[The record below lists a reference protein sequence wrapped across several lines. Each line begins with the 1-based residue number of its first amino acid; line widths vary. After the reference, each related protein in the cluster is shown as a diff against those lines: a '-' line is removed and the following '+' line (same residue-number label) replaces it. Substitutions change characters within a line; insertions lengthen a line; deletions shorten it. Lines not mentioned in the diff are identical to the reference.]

1 LPLTRLGSLILLLT
15 WLCLGAGHALAAPE
29 GKAKPDAPREA
40 DKRQVVSDIL
50 AAKED
55 PAATIRL
62 IETRIKEL
70 EGASDAETAK
80 RLTELYRKAL
90 SNLEVMRNQEAKA
103 AALAQTLENAP
114 TEIQRLRKE
123 IEVLRAQAEDKP
135 RAPRDDIPTAE
146 LEQQLTQTGADE
158 AALTARLGE
167 LDKSL
172 LDWPQTLATARQ
184 STQDARK
191 ALDDLATEVAQPAPE
206 GETAATKEA
215 RLLTQDTRQRAL
227 RAELARLDKEIL
239 SQGVRE
245 DLLRAERDKHQLELT
260 STQTR
265 VTLLREALSQRRL
278 AEAEVAKRQ
287 AQAATV
293 AASGRHALVG
303 ELAAVNAD
311 LTEKLGEA
319 TGAQSAVTAEL
330 TQLRAQAKRLEE
342 EYRNTRQRMEIS
354 GLTEAMGQVLLN
366 SRQQLP
372 DVAEIERA
380 NREREHRIAD
390 ASLREIRFNEDLQRL
405 RDLDGQVDERLA
417 TLPPA
422 EVTPELRAQVREQ
435 LERQRELLGQ
445 AQEANQAYLRLLGEL
460 DFAAQ
465 ELLRTVN
472 AYRDFLAQHLL
483 WTRSA
488 PPVMGLDA
496 FTSVPRALTWL
507 LSPAHWLQVGQV
519 LLYEASGSP
528 IFWITLVPLAW
539 LLFRQGFYRRA
550 ILNGA
555 ERLRRVQ
562 TDSFRHTLAG
572 LAYTLLLALGWPL
585 LMADLGWRLE
595 VSPAATAFTKG
606 VGFALISVSSG
617 FFSLRF
623 FKLLC
628 MPGGVAD
635 RHFRWTGSV
644 LSLIRRILTW
654 ASALLVPIGFVVA
667 LLFADP
673 NATFG
678 LGLQRLS
685 LIALMLGLT
694 LFLARLIHPTQGVL
708 QNYLALHPE
717 GWPNRLRLFWYFG
730 ILAIPLGLSALA
742 LAGFIYTAAT
752 LFGSLVQQLW
762 LILLLVILQQS
773 ILRWLGVTHRR
784 LALQAALD
792 HPPEHRDADAGPGHL
807 HPVAERRMELVTLD
821 EQTRRLLNAVIFV
834 GALLGLWAIWS
845 DVVPAFT
852 RLQDVGLWTYM
863 GLVDGEEK
871 LKTFSLA
878 SVAFILAT
886 IAMAT
891 IAVRNLPALLEILLL
906 DRFSVSSGARYAIK
920 TLTAYILIALAVM
933 TVSST
938 LGISWGRVQWLVA
951 ALSVGIGFGLQEI
964 VANFISGII
973 ILFERPV
980 RVGDVVTIGQTTG
993 TVTKIRIRATT
1004 VRNWD
1009 RQELLVP
1016 NKEFITN
1023 HLLNWTLSDSLN
1035 RVVISVGID
1044 YNDDV
1049 RLAIR
1054 LMEEAVASNDRVL
1067 KEPPPS
1073 FIFERFGDSA
1083 LMLQARCFVPEVED
1097 RVPVISDLQQVIL
1110 DKFRA
1115 HGISLAFPQRDIH
1128 LRASD
1133 PLEVRIR
1140 REGQGRPGPGTPKT
1154 QVF

>member
-1 LPLTRLGSLILLLT
+1 MSLARLSSLLSLLA
-15 WLCLGAGHALAAPE
+15 WLCLSASQSLAVPETKSKTGASPAG
-29 GKAKPDAPREA
+29 
-40 DKRQVVSDIL
+40 DKRQVVSDIVE
-50 AAKED
+50 AKED
-55 PAATIRL
+55 PAVTIRL

-70 EGASDAETAK
+70 EGASDADTAK

-90 SNLEVMRNQEAKA
+90 SNMEVMRNQEAKS
-103 AALAQTLENAP
+103 AALAQTLESAP

-123 IEVLRAQAEDKP
+123 IEILRAHAEDKP
-135 RAPRDDIPTAE
+135 ETPKDGIPTSE
-146 LEQQLTQTGADE
+146 LEQQLTQAGADE

-167 LDKSL
+167 LDKILS
-172 LDWPQTLATARQ
+172 DWPQTLAAARQ
-184 STQDARK
+184 GTQDNRK

-206 GETAATKEA
+206 GETAAMKEA
-215 RLLTQDTRQRAL
+215 RLLAQETRQRAL
-227 RAELARLDKEIL
+227 RAELTRLDREIL

-245 DLLRAERDKHQLELT
+245 DLLRAERDKHQLELK
-260 STQTR
+260 SVQTR
-265 VTLLREALSQRRL
+265 FSLLREALSQRRL
-278 AEAEVAKRQ
+278 AEAEQAKRQ
-287 AQAATV
+287 AAAATV
-293 AASGRHALVG
+293 AATGQHPLVG

-319 TGAQSAVTAEL
+319 TGAQGAITTEL
-330 TQLRAQAKRLEE
+330 TQLRAQAKRLAE

-372 DVAEIERA
+372 DAAEIGQA
-380 NREREHRIAD
+380 NRNREHRIAD

-417 TLPPA
+417 SLAPA

-465 ELLRTVN
+465 ELLVTVN

-488 PPVMGLDA
+488 PPIMGLDA
-496 FTSVPRALTWL
+496 FKSVPHALTWL
-507 LSPAHWLQVGQV
+507 LAPSHWQEVLKV
-519 LLYEASGSP
+519 LLYEVTSSP
-528 IFWITLVPLAW
+528 LIWISLMPLIW
-539 LLFRQGFYRRA
+539 LLFQGKAIKQA
-550 ILNGA
+550 ILLGA
-555 ERLRRVQ
+555 EPLRRVQ
-562 TDSFRHTLAG
+562 TDSFRHTLVG
-572 LAYTLLLALGWPL
+572 LALTGLLALRWPL
-585 LMADLGWRLE
+585 LIAALGWRLE
-595 VSPAATAFTKG
+595 ASAAATVFSKG
-606 VGFALISVSSG
+606 VGFAIIAIATG

-623 FKLLC
+623 LDLLC

-635 RHFRWTGSV
+635 RHFRWTGEV
-644 LSLIRRILTW
+644 LGLIRRNMSW
-654 ASALLVPIGFVVA
+654 AAATLVPISFVVA

-678 LGLQRLS
+678 LGLQRIS
-685 LIALMLGLT
+685 LIVLMLGLT
-694 LFLARLIHPTQGVL
+694 FFLSRLAHPTRGVL
-708 QNYLALHPE
+708 KNYLVLHQE
-717 GWPNRLRLFWYFG
+717 GWPYRLRHFWYFG
-730 ILAIPLGLSALA
+730 ILAIPLGLSLLA
-742 LAGFIYTAAT
+742 ISGFVYTAGT
-752 LFGSLVQQLW
+752 LLGSLVEQLW
-762 LILLLVILQQS
+762 LILALVILQQS

-784 LALQAALD
+784 LALQVALD
-792 HPPEHRDADAGPGHL
+792 NTAEANKPELTTGTTHPIT
-807 HPVAERRMELVTLD
+807 ERRLELVSLD
-821 EQTRRLLNAVIFV
+821 EQTRRLINAVIFV

-845 DVVPAFT
+845 DVIPAFS
-852 RLQDVGLWTYM
+852 RLQDIPLWTYM

-886 IAMAT
+886 IAIAT
-891 IAVRNLPALLEILLL
+891 IAVRNLPALMEILLL
-906 DRFSVSSGARYAIK
+906 DRFSVSPGARYAIK
-920 TLTAYILIALAVM
+920 TLTAYTLIALAVM
-933 TVSST
+933 SVSST

-1035 RVVISVGID
+1035 RVVIHVGID
-1044 YNDDV
+1044 YQDDV

-1054 LMEEAVASNDRVL
+1054 LMEEAVAGNDRIL
-1067 KEPPPS
+1067 QEPAPS
-1073 FIFERFGDSA
+1073 FIFESFGDSA
-1083 LMLQARCFVPEVED
+1083 LLLQARCFVPQVDD

-1133 PLEVRIR
+1133 PLEVRVRHEAPTAR
-1140 REGQGRPGPGTPKT
+1140 RPLGESPT
-1154 QVF
+1154 

>member
-1 LPLTRLGSLILLLT
+1 MPLTRLGSLILLLA
-15 WLCLGAGHALAAPE
+15 WLCLGAGHALAATE
-29 GKAKPDAPREA
+29 GKSQSDAAREE

-55 PAATIRL
+55 PAVTIRL

-70 EGASDAETAK
+70 EGASDADTAK

-90 SNLEVMRNQEAKA
+90 SNMEVMRNQEAKS

-123 IEVLRAQAEDKP
+123 IEVLRAQAEDQPK
-135 RAPRDDIPTAE
+135 APREDIPIAE
-146 LEQQLTQTGADE
+146 LEQQLTQAGADE

-172 LDWPQTLATARQ
+172 SDWPQTLATARQ

-215 RLLTQDTRQRAL
+215 RLLAQETRQRAL
-227 RAELARLDKEIL
+227 RAELARLDREIL

-245 DLLRAERDKHQLELT
+245 DLLRAERDKNQLELKR
-260 STQTR
+260 TQAN
-265 VTLLREALSQRRL
+265 VGLLREAMSARRL
-278 AEAEVAKRQ
+278 AEAEQAKRQ
-287 AQAATV
+287 AKAATV
-293 AASGRHALVG
+293 EASGRHALVG

-319 TGAQSAVTAEL
+319 TRAQGAITTEL

-354 GLTEAMGQVLLN
+354 GITEAMGQLLLN

-372 DVAEIERA
+372 DPAEIEQA
-380 NREREHRIAD
+380 NRAREHRIAD
-390 ASLREIRFNEDLQRL
+390 ASLREIRYNEDLQRL
-405 RDLDGQVDERLA
+405 RDLDGQVEERLA
-417 TLPPA
+417 ALPAA
-422 EVTPELRAQVREQ
+422 EVTGELRGQVREQ

-472 AYRDFLAQHLL
+472 AYQRFLAQHLL

-488 PPVMGLDA
+488 PPVMGMDA
-496 FTSVPRALTWL
+496 FTSVPRGLAWL
-507 LSPAHWLQVGQV
+507 LAPSHWQEVLKV
-519 LLYEASGSP
+519 LLYEATSSP
-528 IFWITLVPLAW
+528 LFWLSLAPLIW
-539 LLFRQGFYRRA
+539 LLFRGKAIKRA
-550 ILNGA
+550 ILRGA
-555 ERLRRVQ
+555 EPLRRVQ
-562 TDSFRHTLAG
+562 TDSFHHTLVG
-572 LAYTLLLALGWPL
+572 LALTLLLALRWPL
-585 LMADLGWRLE
+585 FMAAIGWRLE
-595 VSPAATAFTKG
+595 ASTVATVFSKG
-606 VGFALISVSSG
+606 VGFALIAISTS
-617 FFSLRF
+617 FFSLLF
-623 FKLLC
+623 FNQLC

-635 RHFRWTGSV
+635 RHFRWTGAI
-644 LSLIRRILTW
+644 LGLIRRNVTW
-654 ASALLVPIGFVVA
+654 ATATLVPISFVVA

-678 LGLQRLS
+678 LGLQRIS
-685 LIALMLGLT
+685 LIVLMLGLT
-694 LFLARLIHPTQGVL
+694 AFLGRLAHPTHGVL
-708 QNYLALHPE
+708 KNYLALHPE
-717 GWPNRLRLFWYFG
+717 GWSYRLRHVWYFG
-730 ILAIPLGLSALA
+730 ILAIPLGLSLLA
-742 LAGFIYTAAT
+742 IFGFVFTAAT
-752 LFGSLVQQLW
+752 LLGSLVQQLW
-762 LILLLVILQQS
+762 LILALVILQQS

-784 LALQAALD
+784 LALQVALD
-792 HPPEHRDADAGPGHL
+792 HAAEGQEPEATTGAL
-807 HPVAERRMELVTLD
+807 NPVTERRMELVSLD
-821 EQTRRLLNAVIFV
+821 EQTRRLINAVIFV

-852 RLQDVGLWTYM
+852 RLQDIALWTYM

-886 IAMAT
+886 IVMAT

-906 DRFSVSSGARYAIK
+906 DRFSVSPGARYAIK
-920 TLTAYILIALAVM
+920 TLTAYTLIAIAAM

-1035 RVVISVGID
+1035 RVVISLGVG
-1044 YNDDV
+1044 YEDDV

-1054 LMEEAVASNDRVL
+1054 LMEEAVAGNDRVL

-1083 LMLQARCFVPEVED
+1083 LLLQARCFVPEVED

-1133 PLEVRIR
+1133 PLEVRVR
-1140 REGQGRPGPGTPKT
+1140 HEGPGPGGNPRPDL
-1154 QVF
+1154 